1 MTRSIT
7 APTRHYMLDLDW
19 HALWPP
25 QCDPNSSPEVRKD
38 PAIGAVDPVTAKHPN
53 HLRRRVPA
61 LTPTGRSPS
70 TWNARL
76 KSATSG
82 HKVRPEDGKA
92 RTRHACAVPVASH
105 YRNTPHRVRQ
115 QTGDIGAGTPTGH
128 LHRLPL
134 GLRRRRGVE
143 QLTENVKMG
152 RKDRFKYADAR
163 TRTHSVTL
171 FLSCGYSPTH
181 TRTPIKSYRRR
192 AHAQPHSDPFIPV
205 HLCPHT

>member
-1 MTRSIT
+1 MSYFCAYPSLFCLTLS
-7 APTRHYMLDLDW
+7 PTFRISYY
-19 HALWPP
+19 
-25 QCDPNSSPEVRKD
+25 DPIHNSSNSSLH
-38 PAIGAVDPVTAKHPN
+38 AGSWLACT
-53 HLRRRVPA
+53 
-61 LTPTGRSPS
+61 LTPTMWPERQSRSPEGPRHRS
-70 TWNARL
+70 SRPSHSQASQPSRKARAGSHTHGL
-76 KSATSG
+76 LALNVERQAEVG
-82 HKVRPEDGKA
+82 HEVRPADGKA

-115 QTGDIGAGTPTGH
+115 RTGDIGAGTPTGH

-134 GLRRRRGVE
+134 SLRRRRGVE

-181 TRTPIKSYRRR
+181 TRTPIK
-192 AHAQPHSDPFIPV
+192 II
-205 HLCPHT
+205 L